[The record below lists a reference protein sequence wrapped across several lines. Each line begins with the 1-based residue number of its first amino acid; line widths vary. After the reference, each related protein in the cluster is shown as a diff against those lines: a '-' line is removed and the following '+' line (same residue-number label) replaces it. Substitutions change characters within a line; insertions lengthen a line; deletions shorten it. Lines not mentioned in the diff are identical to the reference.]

1 MNILLSTPPCEG
13 GARRVQMFYTRDQGF
28 HMNQPAYLDSN
39 LPICKRVQDL
49 LSRLTL
55 DEKVAMMNH
64 PAQGVPRLNIP
75 AYNYWNERKRS
86 KA

>member
-1 MNILLSTPPCEG
+1 
-13 GARRVQMFYTRDQGF
+13 MFYTRNQRF

-39 LPICKRVQDL
+39 LPICERVQDL

-55 DEKVAMMNH
+55 DVKVAMMNH

-75 AYNYWNERKRS
+75 AYNYWNEGERS

>member
-1 MNILLSTPPCEG
+1 
-13 GARRVQMFYTRDQGF
+13 
-28 HMNQPAYLDSN
+28 
-39 LPICKRVQDL
+39 L

-75 AYNYWNERKRS
+75 AYNYWNEALKNSPFWETLRTKDRRASHFSVAWRS
-86 KA
+86 LIDVQ

>member
-1 MNILLSTPPCEG
+1 
-13 GARRVQMFYTRDQGF
+13 MFYTRNQGF

-39 LPICKRVQDL
+39 LPICERVQDL

-64 PAQGVPRLNIP
+64 PAQCVPRLNIP
-75 AYNYWNERKRS
+75 AYNYWNERERS